1 MPVVPVAKTEI
12 LADNADPQA
21 AHRKLVKKA
30 YLYHTILAVC
40 MAAVLAMTVHLW
52 TIKAAPDV
60 VGGGMFLLFVWVG
73 LPIVFCTSAAL
84 VYCQKT
90 RYDWRLTLLTAL
102 LIAPITEW
110 LFIGGQALIIL
121 SIVLELLYIGLTA
134 FFGFTWARQ
143 EPN

>member
-1 MPVVPVAKTEI
+1 
-12 LADNADPQA
+12 
-21 AHRKLVKKA
+21 VKKA

-40 MAAVLAMTVHLW
+40 MAAVLAMSVHLW
-52 TIKAAPDV
+52 AVKADPDV

-73 LPIVFCTSAAL
+73 VPIVFCTGTVL

-90 RYDWRLTLLTAL
+90 RYDWRLMLLTAL
-102 LIAPITEW
+102 LIATITEW
-110 LFIGGQALIIL
+110 LFIGGQALVIL

-134 FFGFTWARQ
+134 FFRFTWAKQ